1 MFVYIFLSTYQV
13 SFLYSFDEKG
23 AATGSIGLET
33 LKQREV
39 SRGSRSRRG
48 SGGLRRPRCAAPSGK
63 EVANEKKGTEF
74 VREFVMPSCNSIVDF
89 YRSSFPDSISRCN
102 RSFRLRSVPN
112 YLDTAT
118 SLLRKQPQVNPSRSF
133 NLNPQEPR
141 CRSM

>member
-74 VREFVMPSCNSIVDF
+74 VREFVMPSCNSYSRLLSIEFSRF
-89 YRSSFPDSISRCN
+89 YLTLQPKF
-102 RSFRLRSVPN
+102 
-112 YLDTAT
+112 
-118 SLLRKQPQVNPSRSF
+118 SLA
-133 NLNPQEPR
+133 
-141 CRSM
+141 